1 MGCSF
6 TPSAAAFDG
15 QSPAR
20 RSQFASLSPN
30 AHVDCKHSSVCCA
43 RCWAARAHLTSC
55 RAHSDRPVPL
65 AQTLLGQAKQRII
78 DLPMLETPS
87 SQHLPTRHRVE
98 EIVSRSP
105 RHVSIFATGL
115 RGAFETGYPVRTV
128 DSGISTLMRGLW
140 NDDLESRSAAR
151 TLRV

>member
-6 TPSAAAFDG
+6 TPSASSFDG

-20 RSQFASLSPN
+20 RGQFASLSPN
-30 AHVDCKHSSVCCA
+30 SHHNSKHSSVCCA
-43 RCWAARAHLTSC
+43 GCRAAKAHLTTC
-55 RAHSDRPVPL
+55 RAPTGRPVPL

-98 EIVSRSP
+98 EIVMFVLTP
-105 RHVSIFATGL
+105 REHVCNRTLRRPWRLLML
-115 RGAFETGYPVRTV
+115 RGLLTPAV
-128 DSGISTLMRGLW
+128 STLMRGLLNFASMSGGVC
-140 NDDLESRSAAR
+140 ND
-151 TLRV
+151 T